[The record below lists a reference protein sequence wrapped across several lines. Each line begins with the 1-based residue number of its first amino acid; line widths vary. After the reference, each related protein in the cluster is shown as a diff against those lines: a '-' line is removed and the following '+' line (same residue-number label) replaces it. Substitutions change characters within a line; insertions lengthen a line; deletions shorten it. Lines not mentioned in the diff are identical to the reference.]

1 MSDSVQAADNH
12 VRWGNAHQ
20 HFLRHLA
27 VMPSWHKAVIRIAG
41 LVALLGTIGQIFSPR
56 PAAAAAPSAQ
66 TTPNNQRSIASGAPQ
81 GTSSAA
87 QPTAPAAADDSEDLI
102 PRISPHAT

>member
-1 MSDSVQAADNH
+1 MIRGLGRHTMSASAQAAADNH

-27 VMPSWHKAVIRIAG
+27 VMPSWHKAVILIGG

-56 PAAAAAPSAQ
+56 PAAAASPTAQVAPS
-66 TTPNNQRSIASGAPQ
+66 NQRSTASAAPQ

-87 QPTAPAAADDSEDLI
+87 QPAAA
-102 PRISPHAT
+102 